1 MEQVLYGHS
10 VCKDQFIVAV
20 TMIYV
25 IINMYIT
32 YIQYM
37 IAILSIN
44 NYLHKVSKLMYV
56 DI

>member
-10 VCKDQFIVAV
+10 VCKDQFIVVV

-44 NYLHKVSKLMYV
+44 NYLHKVSKLVYV